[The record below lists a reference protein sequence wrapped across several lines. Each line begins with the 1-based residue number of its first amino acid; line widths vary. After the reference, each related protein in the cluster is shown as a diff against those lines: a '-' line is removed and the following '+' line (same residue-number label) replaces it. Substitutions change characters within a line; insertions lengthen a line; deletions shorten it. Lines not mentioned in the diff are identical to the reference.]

1 MMRLPPKSTR
11 TATLFPYTT
20 LFRSGREFPCLL
32 PSLAP
37 GNPNRQPRRRQSAG
51 CMAAPP
57 LSPIDPVR
65 VFCLT
70 AAFPP
75 AARFRPGRP
84 LAEVPSHA
92 FRRFARP
99 TPDPV
104 REPEGQLELSDP
116 ADLQIGRAHV

>member
-1 MMRLPPKSTR
+1 
-11 TATLFPYTT
+11 
-20 LFRSGREFPCLL
+20 
-32 PSLAP
+32 
-37 GNPNRQPRRRQSAG
+37 
-51 CMAAPP
+51 MAAPP

-116 ADLQIGRAHV
+116 DDLRARPHQEPSAGLPEPRPEAAAVGPRSRPGRSALGAGERTRGV